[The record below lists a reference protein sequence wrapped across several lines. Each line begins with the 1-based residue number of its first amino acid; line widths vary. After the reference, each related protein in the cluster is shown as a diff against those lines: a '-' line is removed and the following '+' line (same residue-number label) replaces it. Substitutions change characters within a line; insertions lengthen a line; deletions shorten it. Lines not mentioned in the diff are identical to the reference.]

1 MKIQRTYLVWILI
14 VSGPIL
20 LFGPMLIRGEV
31 LYWGTPMLQFVPW
44 HQFAL
49 DVLKSGHLPLWN
61 PLLGMGAP
69 LLANYQSALLYPPNL
84 LLFLFGPEYG
94 HGVLVTLHLIWAGM
108 GMALLVRRLGL
119 GRLSQVIAG
128 LSYSLSGYLVARTW
142 FISINHAAAWLPWII
157 YATDRLFESIPR
169 KNLRQYFPSVFLLAV
184 TFGFQWLA
192 GHAQTAW
199 YSLCLSAVWF
209 LWRAISLDTWRDRL
223 RTASAYLS
231 AGVLGFVLTAAQL
244 LPTLEYLLNTA
255 RAATVDPELAMTYS
269 FWPWRAIGL
278 LLPDL
283 FGNPSRGNYWGYA
296 NFWEDAIYIGII
308 PLVFAIL
315 AIVTSL
321 RGKGSRSSLGRFLT
335 LISVVAVLLALG
347 KNTPVFPFLFDYVPT
362 FDLFHAPARWNL
374 LLVFSLALLGAMGA
388 DQWRTPSGRALY
400 WIRLGTA
407 GAAIVG
413 LAGYIGARWLGDIE
427 STFVRA
433 FAIAG
438 VGLAFAG
445 LLTLFVDKSRTRLT
459 MILAGGILL
468 IDLLIAGSGLNPSI
482 SQGVYERDA
491 ASVAMFGRSH
501 RLYMTADLEYAL
513 KFSQT
518 HRFDTFDPGI
528 DWRVVREIG
537 LPNTPSLDG
546 VPSANNFDPFVPER
560 YQTWIDVL
568 ETLPST
574 DQKRL
579 YQLMD
584 VAWLASE
591 VSGDLK
597 AVRYEPI
604 KGSTRVRL
612 VPNAVPASSAEEALR
627 LVINPSFNLDD
638 QVVIETNSAS
648 LPQGER
654 GGIYHLLEEQDP
666 NRVEIEV
673 TTSGGAW
680 LVLSDVM
687 YPGWRVQVDGAEAEL
702 YHADYLFRGVW
713 VPQGTHAVDF
723 SYQARSFWLGAAVS
737 LPSWVLALF
746 LFIRWREE

>member
-1 MKIQRTYLVWILI
+1 MKIQRNVIVWILI

-20 LFGPMLIRGEV
+20 LFGPMLVRGEV

-49 DVLKSGHLPLWN
+49 DTLKSGHLPLWN

-84 LLFLFGPEYG
+84 LLLLFGPEYG
-94 HGVLVTLHLIWAGM
+94 HGVLVTLHLIWAGI
-108 GMALLVRRLGL
+108 GIVLLVRRLGL

-157 YATDRLFESIPR
+157 YATDRLFESVSR

-184 TFGFQWLA
+184 TFGFQWLT

-199 YSLCLSAVWF
+199 YSLCLSVVWF
-209 LWRAISLDTWRDRL
+209 IWRAQSLDTWRDRL

-231 AGVLGFVLTAAQL
+231 ACVLGFVLTAIQL

-255 RAATVDPELAMTYS
+255 RATTIGPESAMTYS
-269 FWPWRAIGL
+269 FWPWRAFGL

-308 PLVFAIL
+308 PLIFAIL

-321 RGKGSRSSLGRFLT
+321 RGKGSRSRLGRFLT
-335 LISVVAVLLALG
+335 LISVVTVLLALG

-362 FDLFHAPARWNL
+362 FNLFHAPARWNL
-374 LLVFSLALLGAMGA
+374 LLVFSLALLAAMGA
-388 DQWRTPSGRALY
+388 DLWRTPSGRALY

-438 VGLAFAG
+438 FGLFFTG
-445 LLTLFVDKSRTRLT
+445 LLTLFVDKSRTRLI

-482 SQGVYERDA
+482 SQEVYEGDA
-491 ASVAMFGRSH
+491 ASVAMLGRNH
-501 RLYMTADLEYAL
+501 RLYITADLEYAL

-528 DWRVVREIG
+528 DWREVREIG
-537 LPNTPSLDG
+537 LPNTPSLNN

-568 ETLPST
+568 ETLSST
-574 DQKRL
+574 NQERL
-579 YQLMD
+579 YKLMD

-591 VSGDLK
+591 MSADLK

-612 VPNAVPASSAEEALR
+612 VPNAIPASSAEEALR
-627 LVINPSFNLDD
+627 LVINPFFNLDD
-638 QVVIETNSAS
+638 HVVIETSSAS

-654 GGIYHLLEEQDP
+654 GGTYHLLEDQNP
-666 NRVEIEV
+666 NRIEMEV

-687 YPGWRVQVDGAEAEL
+687 YPGWRVHVDGAEAAL

-746 LFIRWREE
+746 LFIRWRDE

>member
-1 MKIQRTYLVWILI
+1 
-14 VSGPIL
+14 
-20 LFGPMLIRGEV
+20 
-31 LYWGTPMLQFVPW
+31 
-44 HQFAL
+44 
-49 DVLKSGHLPLWN
+49 
-61 PLLGMGAP
+61 
-69 LLANYQSALLYPPNL
+69 
-84 LLFLFGPEYG
+84 
-94 HGVLVTLHLIWAGM
+94 VTLHLIWAGI
-108 GMALLVRRLGL
+108 GMALLVQRLGL

-128 LSYSLSGYLVARTW
+128 LSYSLSGYMVARTW
-142 FISINHAAAWLPWII
+142 FISINHAAVWLPWII
-157 YATDRLFESIPR
+157 YATDRLIESVPH
-169 KNLRQYFPSVFLLAV
+169 KNFRQYYPSVFLLAV

-209 LWRAISLDTWRDRL
+209 LWRAISLDQWRDRL

-231 AGVLGFVLTAAQL
+231 AGVLGFTLTAAQL

-269 FWPWRAIGL
+269 FWPWRALGL

-296 NFWEDAIYIGII
+296 NYWEDAIYIGII
-308 PLVFAIL
+308 PLIFAIL
-315 AIVTSL
+315 AVVTSL

-335 LISVVAVLLALG
+335 LISVVTVLLALG

-374 LLVFSLALLGAMGA
+374 LLVFSLALLAAIGA

-413 LAGYIGARWLGDIE
+413 LAGYIGARWLGDVE

-438 VGLAFAG
+438 VALAFAG

-612 VPNAVPASSAEEALR
+612 VPNAVSASSAEEALR

>member
-1 MKIQRTYLVWILI
+1 MKIQRNHLVWILI
-14 VSGPIL
+14 AIGPIL
-20 LFGPMLIRGEV
+20 LFGPMLVRGEV

-44 HQFAL
+44 HQFAIE
-49 DVLKSGHLPLWN
+49 VLKSGHLPLWN

-84 LLFLFGPEYG
+84 TLFIFGPAYG
-94 HGVLVTLHLIWAGM
+94 HGVLVTLHLIWAGI

-119 GRLSQVIAG
+119 GSLSQLIAG

-157 YATDRLFESIPR
+157 FATDRLVESVPR
-169 KNLRQYFPSVFLLAV
+169 KNLRQFYSSVFLLAV
-184 TFGFQWLA
+184 TFSFQWLA

-199 YSLCLSAVWF
+199 YSLCLSAAW
-209 LWRAISLDTWRDRL
+209 LIWRAISLDTWRDRL
-223 RTASAYLS
+223 RTASAYLL

-255 RAATVDPELAMTYS
+255 RATTVDPELAMTYS
-269 FWPWRAIGL
+269 FWPWRALGL

-283 FGNPSRGNYWGYA
+283 FGNPSMGNYWGYA

-308 PLVFAIL
+308 TLIFAIL
-315 AIVTSL
+315 GIVYSL
-321 RGKGSRSSLGRFLT
+321 RGKGSRPTLGRFLT
-335 LISVVAVLLALG
+335 FLSVMTVILALG
-347 KNTPVFPFLFDYVPT
+347 VNTPVFPFLFDHVPT

-374 LLVFSLALLGAMGA
+374 LLVFSLALLAAIGA

-407 GAAIVG
+407 GAAVVG
-413 LAGYIGARWLGDIE
+413 LAGYFGARWLGDVE
-427 STFVRA
+427 PTFVRA
-433 FAIAG
+433 LAIAG
-438 VGLAFAG
+438 VGLAIAG
-445 LLTLFVDKSRTRLT
+445 ALTLFVDKSRTRLP
-459 MILAGGILL
+459 MLLVGGFLL

-482 SQGVYERDA
+482 SQEVYDGEA
-491 ASVAMFGRSH
+491 AIVATFGRTH

-528 DWRVVREIG
+528 DWRVVRDIG
-537 LPNTPSLDG
+537 LPNTTMLDS

-560 YQTWIDVL
+560 YTTWMDVL
-568 ETLPST
+568 DTLPSA
-574 DQKRL
+574 DQQRL
-579 YQLMD
+579 FQLMD

-591 VSGDLK
+591 VSGDLQ

-604 KGSTRVRL
+604 EGSSRVRL
-612 VPNAVPASSAEEALR
+612 IPNAVSVSSAEDALE

-638 QVVIETNSAS
+638 QVVLETRSAS

-654 GGIYHLLEEQDP
+654 GGSYDILEVQDP
-666 NRVEIEV
+666 NRIEIEV

-687 YPGWRVQVDGAEAEL
+687 VPGWRVRVDGADAEL
-702 YHADYLFRGVW
+702 FQADYLFRGVW
-713 VPQGTHAVDF
+713 VPQGTHTVDF
-723 SYQARSFWLGAAVS
+723 SYQPSSFWLGAAVS
-737 LPSWVLALF
+737 LPAWILALF
-746 LFIRWREE
+746 LFIRWRDE

>member
-1 MKIQRTYLVWILI
+1 MKIQRNHLVWILI

-44 HQFAL
+44 HKFAL
-49 DVLKSGHLPLWN
+49 EVLKTGHLPLWN

-94 HGVLVTLHLIWAGM
+94 HGVLVTLHLIWAGI

-157 YATDRLFESIPR
+157 YATERLFESVSR
-169 KNLRQYFPSVFLLAV
+169 KNLRQLYPSVFLLAV
-184 TFGFQWLA
+184 AFSFQWLA
-192 GHAQTAW
+192 GHAQTAF

-209 LWRAISLDTWRDRL
+209 IWRIISLDTWRDRF
-223 RTASAYLS
+223 RAVSAYLS
-231 AGVLGFVLTAAQL
+231 ASVLGFVLTAAQL
-244 LPTLEYLLNTA
+244 FPTLEYLLNTA

-269 FWPWRAIGL
+269 FWPWRVLGL

-296 NFWEDAIYIGII
+296 NFWEDAVYIGII
-308 PLVFAIL
+308 PFIFAIL

-321 RGKGSRSSLGRFLT
+321 RGKGSRSSLGKFLT
-335 LISVVAVLLALG
+335 LISVVTVFLALG

-374 LLVFSLALLGAMGA
+374 LLVFSLALLAAMGA

-413 LAGYIGARWLGDIE
+413 LAGYLGARWLGGVE
-427 STFVRA
+427 PTLVRA

-438 VGLAFAG
+438 VGLVFTG
-445 LLTLFVDKSRTRLT
+445 LLTLFVDKSRTRLS
-459 MILAGGILL
+459 MLLAGGILL

-482 SQGVYERDA
+482 SPGVYEGEA
-491 ASVAMFGRSH
+491 ASVVTFGRTH

-528 DWRVVREIG
+528 DWQVVRDIG
-537 LPNTPSLDG
+537 LPNTTLLDS

-560 YQTWIDVL
+560 YQTWIEVL
-568 ETLPST
+568 GTLSST
-574 DQKRL
+574 DQLRL
-579 YQLMD
+579 FQLMD

-591 VSGDLK
+591 VSGDLQ

-604 KGSTRVRL
+604 KGSTRARL
-612 VPNAVPASSAEEALR
+612 IPNAVPASSAEEALR
-627 LVINPSFNLDD
+627 LVLNPSFNLDD
-638 QVVIETNSAS
+638 QVVIETSSTS
-648 LPQGER
+648 LHQGEH
-654 GGIYHLLEEQDP
+654 GGTYHLLEGQDP

-687 YPGWRVQVDGAEAEL
+687 VPGWCVQVDDAETEL

-713 VPQGTHAVDF
+713 VPQGTHIVEF
-723 SYQARSFWLGAAVS
+723 SYQPRSFWFGAAVS
-737 LPSWVLALF
+737 LPAWVLALF
-746 LFIRWREE
+746 LYIRWRDE

>member
-1 MKIQRTYLVWILI
+1 MKIQRNHLAWLLI
-14 VSGPIL
+14 VGGPIL
-20 LFGPMLIRGEV
+20 LFGPMLVRGEV

-44 HQFAL
+44 RQFAFE
-49 DVLKSGHLPLWN
+49 VLKSGNLPLWN

-94 HGVLVTLHLIWAGM
+94 HGVLVTLHLIWAGA

-157 YATDRLFESIPR
+157 YATDRLFESVSR
-169 KNLRQYFPSVFLLAV
+169 KNFRQLYPLVFLLAA

-199 YSLCLSAVWF
+199 YSLCLSAAWII
-209 LWRAISLDTWRDRL
+209 WRAISLDTWRDRL
-223 RTASAYLS
+223 RAASAYLS

-244 LPTLEYLLNTA
+244 LPTLEYLQNTA
-255 RAATVDPELAMTYS
+255 RATAVDPELALTYS
-269 FWPWRAIGL
+269 FWPWRAFGL

-296 NFWEDAIYIGII
+296 NFWEDAIYIGIF
-308 PLVFAIL
+308 PLIFAIVG
-315 AIVTSL
+315 IVISL

-335 LISVVAVLLALG
+335 LISVVTMVLALG

-374 LLVFSLALLGAMGA
+374 LLVFSLALLAAMGA
-388 DQWRTPSGRALY
+388 DRWRTPSGRALY

-407 GAAIVG
+407 GAAIIG
-413 LAGYIGARWLGDIE
+413 LAGYFGALWLGGVE
-427 STFVRA
+427 PTFVRS

-445 LLTLFVDKSRTRLT
+445 LLTLFVDKSRMRLT
-459 MILAGGILL
+459 MFLAGGILL

-482 SQGVYERDA
+482 SQEVYEGDA
-491 ASVAMFGRSH
+491 ASAATFGRTH

-537 LPNTPSLDG
+537 LPNTTLLNNI
-546 VPSANNFDPFVPER
+546 PSANNFDPFVPER
-560 YQTWIDVL
+560 YQTWIDAL
-568 ETLPST
+568 ESLPAS
-574 DQKRL
+574 DQPRL
-579 YQLMD
+579 FQLMD
-584 VAWLASE
+584 VAWLASD
-591 VSGDLK
+591 VSGDLQ
-597 AVRYEPI
+597 AVHYEPI
-604 KGSTRVRL
+604 EGSTRVRL
-612 VPNAVPASSAEEALR
+612 IANAVSASSAEEALQ
-627 LVINPSFNLDD
+627 LVIKPSFNFDE
-638 QVVIETNSAS
+638 QVVIETSSAS
-648 LPQGER
+648 LSQGEV
-654 GGIYHLLEEQDP
+654 GGTYRILEGQNP

-673 TTSGGAW
+673 TTPGGAW

-687 YPGWRVQVDGAEAEL
+687 YPGWRVYVDNAEAEL
-702 YHADYLFRGVW
+702 FHADYLFRGVW
-713 VPQGTHAVDF
+713 VPQGSHAVDF
-723 SYQARSFWLGAAVS
+723 SYQPSSFWLGAAMS
-737 LPSWVLALF
+737 LPAWVLALF
-746 LFIRWREE
+746 LYIRWRDE

>member
-438 VGLAFAG
+438 VGLAFTG

-584 VAWLASE
+584 VAWMASE

-612 VPNAVPASSAEEALR
+612 VPNAVSASSAEEALR

>member
-1 MKIQRTYLVWILI
+1 MKIQRNHLLWILI
-14 VSGPIL
+14 VIGPIL
-20 LFGPMLIRGEV
+20 LFGPMLARGEV

-49 DVLKSGHLPLWN
+49 EVLKSGHLPLWN

-84 LLFLFGPEYG
+84 LLFLFGAEYG

-108 GMALLVRRLGL
+108 GMAMLVRRLGL
-119 GRLSQVIAG
+119 GRLAQVIAG
-128 LSYSLSGYLVARTW
+128 LGYSLSGYLVARTW
-142 FISINHAAAWLPWII
+142 FISINHAAAWLPWVI
-157 YATDRLFESIPR
+157 YATDRLVESVSR
-169 KNLRQYFPSVFLLAV
+169 KNLRQLYPSVFLLAV
-184 TFGFQWLA
+184 AFSFQWLA

-199 YSLCLSAVWF
+199 YSLCLSSAW
-209 LWRAISLDTWRDRL
+209 LIWRAISLETWRDRV

-231 AGVLGFVLTAAQL
+231 AGVLSFVLTAAQL

-255 RAATVDPELAMTYS
+255 RATNVDPELAMVYS
-269 FWPWRAIGL
+269 FWPWRALGL

-308 PLVFAIL
+308 PFIFAIL

-321 RGKGSRSSLGRFLT
+321 RGRGSRSSLGRFLT
-335 LISVVAVLLALG
+335 LVSVGTLFLALG
-347 KNTPVFPFLFDYVPT
+347 KNTPVFPFLFDHLPT

-374 LLVFSLALLGAMGA
+374 LLVFSLALLAAMGA
-388 DQWRTPSGRALY
+388 DQWRTPSGKALY

-407 GAAIVG
+407 GVAIIG
-413 LAGYIGARWLGDIE
+413 LAGYLGARWLGGVE
-427 STFVRA
+427 PTFIRSL
-433 FAIAG
+433 AIAG
-438 VGLAFAG
+438 VGLAFTG
-445 LLTLFVDKSRTRLT
+445 LLTLFVDKSRMRLT
-459 MILAGGILL
+459 MLLAGGILVF
-468 IDLLIAGSGLNPSI
+468 DLLIAGSGLNPSI
-482 SQGVYERDA
+482 SQEVYEGEA
-491 ASVAMFGRSH
+491 SSVAAFGRTH
-501 RLYMTADLEYAL
+501 RLYMATDLEYAL

-528 DWRVVREIG
+528 DWRVVRDIG
-537 LPNTPSLDG
+537 LANTTLLDR

-560 YQTWIDVL
+560 YQAWVDIL
-568 ETLPST
+568 ETLSSA
-574 DQKRL
+574 DQQRL
-579 YQLMD
+579 FQLMD
-584 VAWLASE
+584 VAWVAAD
-591 VSGDLK
+591 VSADLQ

-604 KGSTRVRL
+604 EGSTRVRL
-612 VPNAVPASSAEEALR
+612 IPKAVPASDAEEALQ

-638 QVVIETNSAS
+638 QVVLETRSAS

-654 GGIYHLLEEQDP
+654 GGTYHILEGQDP

-673 TTSGGAW
+673 ATTSGAW

-687 YPGWRVQVDGAEAEL
+687 YPGWRVLVDGVEAQL

-713 VPQGTHAVDF
+713 VPQGTHVLDF
-723 SYQARSFWLGAAVS
+723 YYQPISFWLGAAMS
-737 LPSWVLALF
+737 LTAWILALF
-746 LFIRWREE
+746 LFIRWRDE

>member
-1 MKIQRTYLVWILI
+1 MVWILI
-14 VSGPIL
+14 ILGPIL
-20 LFGPMLIRGEV
+20 LFGPMLVRGEV

-49 DVLKSGHLPLWN
+49 EVLKSGHLPLWN

-69 LLANYQSALLYPPNL
+69 LLANYQSALLYPPNFL
-84 LLFLFGPEYG
+84 LILFGPEYG
-94 HGVLVTLHLIWAGM
+94 HGVLVTLHLIWAGI

-119 GRLSQVIAG
+119 GHLSQVIAG
-128 LSYSLSGYLVARTW
+128 LSYSLSGYLIARTW

-157 YATDRLFESIPR
+157 YATDRLFESVSRRNIR
-169 KNLRQYFPSVFLLAV
+169 RVYPSVFILAV
-184 TFGFQWLA
+184 IFGFQWLT

-199 YSLCLSAVWF
+199 YSLCLSAVWL

-223 RTASAYLS
+223 RTGFTFLS
-231 AGVLGFVLTAAQL
+231 AGVLGLVLTSAQL
-244 LPTLEYLLNTA
+244 LPTLEYLLNTP
-255 RAATVDPELAMTYS
+255 RATNVDPELAMTYS
-269 FWPWRAIGL
+269 FWPWRALGL

-308 PLVFAIL
+308 PLIFAIL

-321 RGKGSRSSLGRFLT
+321 RGKGSRASLGRFLA
-335 LISVVAVLLALG
+335 LVSVVTICLALG

-374 LLVFSLALLGAMGA
+374 LLIFSLTLLAAMGA

-407 GAAIVG
+407 GAAIIG
-413 LAGYIGARWLGDIE
+413 LAGYLGARWLGDVE
-427 STFVRA
+427 PTLVRA
-433 FAIAG
+433 FVIAG
-438 VGLAFAG
+438 VGLVFSG
-445 LLTLFVDKSRTRLT
+445 LLTLFVDKSRKRLT
-459 MILAGGILL
+459 MLLAGGFLV

-482 SQGVYERDA
+482 SQEVYEGEA
-491 ASVAMFGRSH
+491 ASVVKFSRTH

-528 DWRVVREIG
+528 DWRVVRDIG
-537 LPNTPSLDG
+537 LPNTTSLDS

-574 DQKRL
+574 DQQRL
-579 YQLMD
+579 FQLMD

-591 VSGDLK
+591 VSGDLR
-597 AVRYEPI
+597 AVRYESI
-604 KGSTRVRL
+604 EGSTRVRL
-612 VPNAVPASSAEEALR
+612 IPNAVSASSAEEALV
-627 LVINPSFNLDD
+627 LVIDPSFNLDD
-638 QVVIETNSAS
+638 QVVIETSSAS
-648 LPQGER
+648 LPQGEQ
-654 GGIYHLLEEQDP
+654 GGTYTILEEQDP
-666 NRVEIEV
+666 NRLELEI

-687 YPGWRVQVDGAEAEL
+687 YPGWRVHVDGEEAEL
-702 YHADYLFRGVW
+702 SHADYLFRGVW
-713 VPQGTHAVDF
+713 VPQGTHTVNF
-723 SYQARSFWLGAAVS
+723 LYQPRSFWLGAAVS
-737 LPSWVLALF
+737 LPAWVLALF
-746 LFIRWREE
+746 LYIRWRDK

>member
-1 MKIQRTYLVWILI
+1 MLVK
-14 VSGPIL
+14 
-20 LFGPMLIRGEV
+20 GEV

-49 DVLKSGHLPLWN
+49 EALKSGHLPLWN

-84 LLFLFGPEYG
+84 LLFIFGSAYG
-94 HGVLVTLHLIWAGM
+94 HGVLVTLHLIWAGI

-119 GRLSQVIAG
+119 GSLSQLIAG

-157 YATDRLFESIPR
+157 YATDRLVESVPR
-169 KNLRQYFPSVFLLAV
+169 RNFRHFYPSVFLLAV
-184 TFGFQWLA
+184 TFSFQWLA

-199 YSLCLSAVWF
+199 YSLCLSAAW
-209 LWRAISLDTWRDRL
+209 LIWQAISFDTWRDRL
-223 RTASAYLS
+223 RTMSAYLS
-231 AGVLGFVLTAAQL
+231 AGILGFVLTAAQL

-255 RAATVDPELAMTYS
+255 RATTVDLELAMAYS
-269 FWPWRAIGL
+269 FWPWRALGL

-308 PLVFAIL
+308 TLIFAIL
-315 AIVTSL
+315 GIVASL
-321 RGKGSRSSLGRFLT
+321 RGKGSRPTLGRFLVCV
-335 LISVVAVLLALG
+335 SVITVILALG
-347 KNTPVFPFLFDYVPT
+347 ANTPVFPFLFDHVPT
-362 FDLFHAPARWNL
+362 FDLFNAPARWNL
-374 LLVFSLALLGAMGA
+374 LLVFSLALLAAVGA

-407 GAAIVG
+407 GAAVIG
-413 LAGYIGARWLGDIE
+413 LAGYLGARCLGGVE
-427 STFVRA
+427 PTFVRA

-438 VGLAFAG
+438 VGLAFTGA
-445 LLTLFVDKSRTRLT
+445 LTLFVDKSRTRLT
-459 MILAGGILL
+459 MFLVGGILL

-482 SQGVYERDA
+482 SSEVYNGEAGTVA
-491 ASVAMFGRSH
+491 AFGRTH

-528 DWRVVREIG
+528 DWRVVRDIG
-537 LPNTPSLDG
+537 LPNTTLLDS

-560 YQTWIDVL
+560 YSTWIDVL
-568 ETLPST
+568 GTLPPA
-574 DQKRL
+574 DQQRL
-579 YQLMD
+579 FQLMD
-584 VAWLASE
+584 IAWLASE
-591 VSGDLK
+591 VSGDLL

-604 KGSTRVRL
+604 EGSTRVRL
-612 VPNAVPASSAEEALR
+612 IPNAVSVSSAEDALQI
-627 LVINPSFNLDD
+627 VISPSFNLDD
-638 QVVIETNSAS
+638 QVVLETSSAS
-648 LPQGER
+648 LPQGEY
-654 GGIYHLLEEQDP
+654 GGSFTFLEGQDP
-666 NRVEIEV
+666 NRVEIVV

-687 YPGWRVQVDGAEAEL
+687 VPGWHVHVDGAEAEL

-713 VPQGTHAVDF
+713 VPQGTHTVDF
-723 SYQARSFWLGAAVS
+723 SYQPRSFWLGAAVS
-737 LPSWVLALF
+737 LPAWVLALF
-746 LFIRWREE
+746 LFIRWRDE

>member
-1 MKIQRTYLVWILI
+1 MKIQRTHLVWILI

-537 LPNTPSLDG
+537 LPNTPSLDS

-591 VSGDLK
+591 VSGDLN

>member
-1 MKIQRTYLVWILI
+1 VKIQRNHLVWILI
-14 VSGPIL
+14 VIGPIL
-20 LFGPMLIRGEV
+20 LFGPMLVRGEV

-49 DVLKSGHLPLWN
+49 EVLKTGHLPLWN

-94 HGVLVTLHLIWAGM
+94 HGVLVTLHLIWAGV

-119 GRLSQVIAG
+119 GRLAQVIAG

-157 YATDRLFESIPR
+157 YATDRLFESVSR
-169 KNLRQYFPSVFLLAV
+169 KNIRQLYPSVFLLAV
-184 TFGFQWLA
+184 AFSFQWLA
-192 GHAQTAW
+192 GHAQTAF

-209 LWRAISLDTWRDRL
+209 IWRAISLDTWRDRF
-223 RTASAYLS
+223 RTVSAYLS

-244 LPTLEYLLNTA
+244 FPTLEYLLNTA

-269 FWPWRAIGL
+269 FWPWRALGF

-308 PLVFAIL
+308 PFIFAIL

-321 RGKGSRSSLGRFLT
+321 RGKGLRSSLGRFLT
-335 LISVVAVLLALG
+335 LISVVTVVLALG
-347 KNTPVFPFLFDYVPT
+347 KNTPIFPFLFDYVPT

-374 LLVFSLALLGAMGA
+374 LLVFSLALLAAMGA

-400 WIRLGTA
+400 WTRLGTA

-413 LAGYIGARWLGDIE
+413 LAGYLGALWLGGVE
-427 STFVRA
+427 PTLVRA

-438 VGLAFAG
+438 VGLVFTG

-459 MILAGGILL
+459 MLLAGGILL

-482 SQGVYERDA
+482 SPGVYDGEA
-491 ASVAMFGRSH
+491 ASVVTFGRTH

-528 DWRVVREIG
+528 DWRVVRDIG
-537 LPNTPSLDG
+537 LPNTTLLDS

-560 YQTWIDVL
+560 YQIWIEVL
-568 ETLPST
+568 GTLSST
-574 DQKRL
+574 DQLRL
-579 YQLMD
+579 FQLMD
-584 VAWLASE
+584 VAWLASA
-591 VSGDLK
+591 VSGDLQ
-597 AVRYEPI
+597 AVRYESI

-612 VPNAVPASSAEEALR
+612 IPNAVPASSAEEALR
-627 LVINPSFNLDD
+627 LVINPSFNPDD
-638 QVVIETNSAS
+638 QVVIETSSAS
-648 LPQGER
+648 LHQGEH
-654 GGIYHLLEEQDP
+654 GGTYYLLEGQDP

-673 TTSGGAW
+673 TTAGGAW

-687 YPGWRVQVDGAEAEL
+687 VPGWRVQVDDAETEL

-713 VPQGTHAVDF
+713 VPQGTHVVEF
-723 SYQARSFWLGAAVS
+723 SYQPRSFWFGAAVS
-737 LPSWVLALF
+737 LPVWVLALF
-746 LFIRWREE
+746 LYIRWRDE

>member
-1 MKIQRTYLVWILI
+1 
-14 VSGPIL
+14 
-20 LFGPMLIRGEV
+20 MLARGEV

-49 DVLKSGHLPLWN
+49 EVLKTGHLPLWN

-69 LLANYQSALLYPPNL
+69 LLANYQSALLYPPNF

-94 HGVLVTLHLIWAGM
+94 HGVLVTLHLIWAGI

-119 GRLSQVIAG
+119 GRLAQVIAG

-157 YATDRLFESIPR
+157 YATDRLFESVSR
-169 KNLRQYFPSVFLLAV
+169 KNIRQLYPSVFLLAV
-184 TFGFQWLA
+184 SFSFQWLA
-192 GHAQTAW
+192 GHAQTAF

-209 LWRAISLDTWRDRL
+209 IWRAISLVTWRDRF
-223 RTASAYLS
+223 RTMSAYLS
-231 AGVLGFVLTAAQL
+231 AGVLGFALTAAQL
-244 LPTLEYLLNTA
+244 FPTLEYLLNTA
-255 RAATVDPELAMTYS
+255 RAATLDPELAMTYS
-269 FWPWRAIGL
+269 FWPWRALGL
-278 LLPDL
+278 LVPDL

-308 PLVFAIL
+308 PFIFAIL

-321 RGKGSRSSLGRFLT
+321 RGKGARFSLGRFLT
-335 LISVVAVLLALG
+335 LISVVTVFLALG
-347 KNTPVFPFLFDYVPT
+347 KNTSVFPFLFANVPT

-374 LLVFSLALLGAMGA
+374 LLVFSLALLAAMGA

-413 LAGYIGARWLGDIE
+413 LAGYLGARWLGDIE
-427 STFVRA
+427 STFVRS

-445 LLTLFVDKSRTRLT
+445 LLTLFVDKSRKRLT

-482 SQGVYERDA
+482 SQGVYEGNA

-537 LPNTPSLDG
+537 LPNTTSLDS

-568 ETLPST
+568 ETLSST
-574 DQKRL
+574 DQERL

-591 VSGDLK
+591 VSGDLR

-604 KGSTRVRL
+604 KNSTRVRL
-612 VPNAVPASSAEEALR
+612 IPNAIPALSAEEALR

-638 QVVIETNSAS
+638 QVVIETSSATLS
-648 LPQGER
+648 QGEL
-654 GGIYHLLEEQDP
+654 GGTYHLLEEQDP
-666 NRVEIEV
+666 NRVEMEV
-673 TTSGGAW
+673 TTSGSAW

-687 YPGWRVQVDGAEAEL
+687 YPGWRVHVDGAEADL
-702 YHADYLFRGVW
+702 YHADYLFRGVG
-713 VPQGTHAVDF
+713 VPQGTHAVEF

-737 LPSWVLALF
+737 LPAWVLALL
-746 LFIRWREE
+746 LFILWRND